1 MLTESASH
9 RGRAGRRGLRGT
21 TGALPDRWKF
31 DNLPRW
37 VQVPVGILA
46 LLYLA
51 LEIWESLGDERPSGR
66 LTPEQRETIS
76 RRDAELDANP
86 GMALTWEQI
95 RSSVEN
101 GQ

>member
-1 MLTESASH
+1 MATTMKDFGIDRLTPEQ
-9 RGRAGRRGLRGT
+9 RV
-21 TGALPDRWKF
+21 
-31 DNLPRW
+31 N
-37 VQVPVGILA
+37 
-46 LLYLA
+46 LA